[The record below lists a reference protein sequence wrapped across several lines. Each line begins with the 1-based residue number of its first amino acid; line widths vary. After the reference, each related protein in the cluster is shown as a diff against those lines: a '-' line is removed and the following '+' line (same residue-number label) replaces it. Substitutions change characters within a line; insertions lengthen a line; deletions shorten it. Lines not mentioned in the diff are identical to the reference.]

1 LNTDL
6 KGVPCT
12 PMILGE
18 DQVISHALE
27 FIETPLFESQRKEL
41 ISDDEFRTLQSDI
54 IKNPEIGSIIVG
66 TGGLRKMR
74 LAGESTGKSGG
85 YRTIYLLIQP
95 DVVHLVLLYKKGRK
109 DSLTQKEKNLLKELS
124 RSIKREYD
132 NER

>member
-1 LNTDL
+1 MIFYWQ
-6 KGVPCT
+6 GVQCT

-18 DQVISHALE
+18 DRVINHALE
-27 FIETPLFESQRKEL
+27 FIETPLFEAQRKDM
-41 ISDDEFRTLQSDI
+41 ISDEEFRTLQSDI
-54 IKNPEIGSIIVG
+54 IKNPEVGSVIVG
-66 TGGLRKMR
+66 TGGLRKIR

-85 YRTIYLLIQP
+85 YRTIYLLVQP

-109 DSLTQKEKNLLKELS
+109 DSLTQKEKNLLKEVS